1 MALTKLTT
9 PSGLIHTPPLP
20 KDKVPKVRRSLMLFD
35 RVKVLVIIALIIVF
49 AASKNA
55 ADVPILSYREALS
68 EQLRA
73 KQWLLWIGGFEI
85 VRQVHY
91 LISNRS
97 KGWNHFWSWRF
108 FGSWDRFW
116 GRRNQWLRFRLS
128 RVVRWLIWGSLLTFW
143 LAFLWDLRPVDALVA
158 APSKLW
164 NNAFS
169 TGGQMPFIISV
180 AFTLMFGI
188 GQFVAIFWFMSR
200 GGVDTYMPDEIE
212 TRFDD
217 VWGQD
222 KVLEKVRENIMFL
235 DKPEEIEEKGGHV
248 PSGILLWGPPG
259 TGKTLIAKA
268 VAGETGRPYVFVDP
282 GAFQNMFMGVGIL
295 KVKGLFKK
303 LRKLALRHGGVIVF
317 FDEADALGSRG
328 GAVSSATPSPT
339 TSFAHPAASC
349 NGAHYVSQGTAEFL
363 RSVERQQSAP
373 ANAAVAPSGGSYARV
388 KNVIM
393 GGMGGGGAGMG
404 TLQALLTELSG
415 LEKPKGWVGR
425 RLRAFLCMPGKR
437 PPKYRI
443 LMMMAT
449 NLPDAL
455 DPALLRPGRLD
466 RIYKVDF
473 PSVAGRK
480 KTYEGYLDKVR
491 HTITPEQ
498 VERISLMSPRGTG
511 AQIKDIVNESLI
523 VAMKNGRDAV
533 TWPDLLKAKQLKT
546 YGMADDVHSVS
557 LERHGVALHE
567 ASHAVAMKRLKKQE
581 MIDVATIEPRGAV
594 GGFVAPVPLQEEGF
608 PWKYLQEDEIIT
620 FLASLAGERHFFDG
634 DNSVG
639 VGGDLNASTTMAMAM
654 EGFAAMGGT
663 LASHSVLV
671 AVDGDKT
678 RTVFNEAVET
688 RLQELY
694 CRAQQLISDNELM
707 VMAVAHALELHH
719 TISGEDV
726 DAIFEGVK
734 GPLAD
739 GAWYHTDEF
748 RISYRRYHEKA
759 LEAHREQGTL
769 DLPLPIPGQVVI
781 MSASDILAHLP
792 VGSIPSSNGQSKWAP
807 TPPALPV
814 GEAVV
819 TPHPSAASNGAGV
832 QPEP

>member
-1 MALTKLTT
+1 MTITTLTT
-9 PSGLIHTPPLP
+9 PSGVLHTPPPP
-20 KDKVPKVRRSLMLFD
+20 KDKVPKVRRKLMFFD
-35 RVKVLVIIALIIVF
+35 RVKVLLIIALVILF
-49 AASKNA
+49 ATAKNA
-55 ADVPILSYREALS
+55 ADVPVLSYREALT

-73 KQWLLWIGGFEI
+73 KQWLLWLGGLEI
-85 VRQVHY
+85 IRQAHY
-91 LISNRS
+91 LISNNSR
-97 KGWNHFWSWRF
+97 GWNHFWSWKL
-108 FGSWDRFW
+108 FGGWDRFW
-116 GRRNQWLRFRLS
+116 GRRNQWLRFRLT
-128 RVVRWLIWGSLLTFW
+128 RVVRWIVWGTIIVFW
-143 LAFLWDLRPVDALVA
+143 LAFLWDVRPVDALVA
-158 APSKLW
+158 APSKIW

-180 AFTLMFGI
+180 AFTLLFGI

-235 DKPEEIEEKGGHV
+235 DNPEQIEEKGGHV

-282 GAFQNMFMGVGIL
+282 GAFQNMFFGVGIL
-295 KVKGLFKK
+295 KVKGLFRK

-328 GAVSSATPSPT
+328 GSVASATPGPSYAQVP
-339 TSFAHPAASC
+339 SHC
-349 NGAHYVSQGTAEFL
+349 NGAHYVSEGTADFL
-363 RSVERQQSAP
+363 RAMESRQSPRQSSLVE
-373 ANAAVAPSGGSYARV
+373 PSGSSYARI
-388 KNVIM
+388 KNVVM
-393 GGMGGGGAGMG
+393 GGMGGGGGGMG
-404 TLQALLTELSG
+404 TLQALLTEISG
-415 LEKPKGWVGR
+415 LEKPKGWFGR
-425 RLRAFLCMPGKR
+425 RVRAFLCMPGKR

-480 KTYEGYLDKVR
+480 RTYEGYLDRVR
-491 HTITPEQ
+491 HMITPDQ
-498 VERISLMSPRGTG
+498 VERIALMSPRGTG

-523 VAMKNGRDAV
+523 VAMKHGRDAV
-533 TWPDLLKAKQLKT
+533 TWSDLLKAKQLKT
-546 YGMADDVHSVS
+546 YGMADDVHSVA

-581 MIDVATIEPRGAV
+581 MIDVATIEPRGQV

-620 FLASLAGERHFFDG
+620 FLASLAGERHFYDG

-639 VGGDLNASTTMAMAM
+639 VGGDLNASTGLAMAM

-678 RTVFNEAVET
+678 RTVFNEAVEA

-694 CRAQQLISDNELM
+694 SRAQSLIADNELM
-707 VMAVAHALELHH
+707 VMAIAHALELHH

-726 DAIFEGVK
+726 DAIFDGVT
-734 GPLAD
+734 GPLVD
-739 GAWYHTDEF
+739 GSWYRTDEF
-748 RISYRRYHEKA
+748 RVSYHRYHAAA
-759 LEAHREQGTL
+759 LDAHRRKGKLE
-769 DLPLPIPGQVVI
+769 LPLPIPGQVVI
-781 MSASDILAHLP
+781 MTSNEMTSIEERLAVP
-792 VGSIPSSNGQSKWAP
+792 RIPSGPSVWAP
-807 TPPALPV
+807 PTPRDNGGRFEAL
-814 GEAVV
+814 GD
-819 TPHPSAASNGAGV
+819 
-832 QPEP
+832 